1 MHVTFR
7 QLKVFEAVARHL
19 SFTRAAEELHLTQPA
34 VSMQITQ
41 LEENIGLPVFEKLGK
56 KVFLTEAGQELYRTS
71 RAISEQLTEAESYF
85 EQLKGLTCGRL
96 RIAVAS
102 TANYFCSR
110 LLATFSARVENLTV
124 SLDVTNREGLLKQF
138 EHNEVDLVIMGQ
150 PPKGLDLV
158 AEAFLDNPLVIIAA
172 PTHRLCGQK
181 AIPLADLQQ
190 ETFVVRERESG
201 TRIAMER
208 YFAEHQIKLK
218 TGMEMRSN
226 EAVQQAV
233 QAGLGLGI
241 VSVHTLAL
249 ELETGRLAIL
259 DVDSFPIMRQW
270 YIVYRKGKRL
280 SPVAMAFH
288 NFILAEAETLLGT
301 AYAVGPNRS
310 RSAGV

>member
-41 LEENIGLPVFEKLGK
+41 LEDNIGLPIFEKLGK
-56 KVFLTEAGQELYRTS
+56 KVFLTEAGEELYRTS
-71 RAISEQLTEAESYF
+71 RAITQQLREAEAYF
-85 EQLKGLTCGRL
+85 ENLKGVKGGRL

-110 LLATFSARVENLTV
+110 LLATFCDRVDNLTV
-124 SLDVTNREGLLKQF
+124 SLDVTNREGLLRQLDQ
-138 EHNEVDLVIMGQ
+138 NEVDLVIMGQ
-150 PPKGLDLV
+150 PPANMDLV
-158 AEAFLDNPLVIIAA
+158 AEVFLDNPLVIIAA
-172 PTHRLCGQK
+172 PDHPLVGRRS
-181 AIPLADLQQ
+181 IPLSELKDEA
-190 ETFVVRERESG
+190 FVVREPASG

-208 YFAEHQIKLK
+208 FFAEQDIQLK

-241 VSVHTLAL
+241 VSIHTLSL
-249 ELETGRLAIL
+249 ELETRRLAIL
-259 DVDSFPIMRQW
+259 DVESFPIMRQW
-270 YIVYRKGKRL
+270 FIVYRKGKRL
-280 SPVAMAFH
+280 SPVAQAFH
-288 NFILAEAETLLGT
+288 DFVLAEAASQLET
-301 AYAVGPNRS
+301 PFK
-310 RSAGV
+310 GVVEK

>member
-1 MHVTFR
+1 MHVTLR
-7 QLKVFEAVARHL
+7 QLKVFESVARHL
-19 SFTRAAEELHLTQPA
+19 NFTRAAEELHLTQPA

-71 RAISEQLTEAESYF
+71 RAVSQQLTEAEAYF
-85 EQLKGLTCGRL
+85 ERLKGLTGGRL
-96 RIAVAS
+96 QIAVAS

-110 LLATFSARVENLTV
+110 LLATFSTRMENLTV
-124 SLDVTNREGLLKQF
+124 SLDVTNREGLLKQL
-138 EHNEVDLVIMGQ
+138 EQNDVDLVIMGQ
-150 PPKGLDLV
+150 PPKNMDLV
-158 AEAFLDNPLVIIAA
+158 AEAFLENPLVVIAA
-172 PTHRLCGQK
+172 PEHPLCGRK
-181 AIPLADLQQ
+181 AIPLADIQQ

-208 YFAEHQIKLK
+208 HFAERHINIR

-241 VSVHTLAL
+241 VSIHTLGP
-249 ELETGRLAIL
+249 ELETGRLVML
-259 DVDSFPIMRQW
+259 DVESFPIMRQW

-280 SPVAMAFH
+280 SPAAQAFH
-288 NFILAEAETLLGT
+288 DFVLAEARTLLGAT
-301 AYAVGPNRS
+301 NELVGASKREK
-310 RSAGV
+310 